1 MKLLSISLN
10 EKGGRRKKASHIYCI
25 LKLTFIALDIKLSS
39 NDYDL
44 MIAPADLLKK
54 YDISTEDGKYYRL

>member
-1 MKLLSISLN
+1 MLSIYFN
-10 EKGGRRKKASHIYCI
+10 EKGERRKKASHIYCI

-44 MIAPADLLKK
+44 MIAPAGLLKK
-54 YDISTEDGKYYRL
+54 YDVSTEEGNYYRL

>member
-1 MKLLSISLN
+1 MKMLSIYFN
-10 EKGGRRKKASHIYCI
+10 EKGERRKKASHIYCI

-44 MIAPADLLKK
+44 MIAPAGLLRK
-54 YDISTEDGKYYRL
+54 YDRH

>member
-1 MKLLSISLN
+1 MYI
-10 EKGGRRKKASHIYCI
+10 
-25 LKLTFIALDIKLSS
+25 KLTFIALDIKLSS

-44 MIAPADLLKK
+44 MIAPAGLLKK

>member
-10 EKGGRRKKASHIYCI
+10 EKGGRTYCT

-44 MIAPADLLKK
+44 MIAPAGLLKK
-54 YDISTEDGKYYRL
+54 YDISTDEGKYYRL